1 MAEATQRLN
10 AAPDKCH
17 GRCYG
22 AEAARDAWPAP
33 QLAVRSDVSARP
45 GYDSMGASE
54 YEDEP
59 EVLAAKVSLLAE
71 LIGRSRRCIVYSG
84 AGLSTSAGIQD
95 YATQAPESLSGA
107 GGAASSFRSPMC
119 AQPTAAHRALVALER
134 AGKMHRWINQNHD
147 GLPQKAGLPQEA
159 INEIHGAWHA
169 PDNPVIPMSGCLRDD
184 LFDDVQQCERE
195 ADLVLALGTSL
206 CGMNAD
212 RVVSGP
218 ARRAAAGGPG
228 AVGSVIIGLQQTVLD
243 GDSTLRIFG
252 RCDDVFLMLAEKMGL
267 QVAPEWPEGTY
278 FVPDVL
284 VGRSQDL
291 RDGAALVITRGMH
304 AGAVGEVD
312 GTDREGNVKCRFK
325 CKPKSGKLR
334 AFVPMVVG
342 RWWFQA
348 AVDGQVLGLPV
359 VNVPPEGS
367 EAPGAN
373 RLRELMRAYAQ

>member
-206 CGMNAD
+206 CGAPGSKPCIEATRPSSSTSERTPRCGSSAGVTMSSLCSPRRWVCRSPRSGQRAHTSCRMCLWAD
-212 RVVSGP
+212 RRTTTSYLLCLMMLRGCWHGTVLLHLGTSGT
-218 ARRAAAGGPG
+218 ARRWSSPAACTP
-228 AVGSVIIGLQQTVLD
+228 
-243 GDSTLRIFG
+243 
-252 RCDDVFLMLAEKMGL
+252 
-267 QVAPEWPEGTY
+267 
-278 FVPDVL
+278 
-284 VGRSQDL
+284 
-291 RDGAALVITRGMH
+291 
-304 AGAVGEVD
+304 
-312 GTDREGNVKCRFK
+312 
-325 CKPKSGKLR
+325 
-334 AFVPMVVG
+334 G
-342 RWWFQA
+342 RWAKWTAPTGRATSSA
-348 AVDGQVLGLPV
+348 ASSASPS
-359 VNVPPEGS
+359 PAS
-367 EAPGAN
+367 
-373 RLRELMRAYAQ
+373 